1 MELES
6 ERELIIAMN
15 GKVDNLSDAIT
26 HLAKVLENIEN
37 VKMTA
42 LDNRITRLEKF
53 ANQWGGALIAF
64 NIVLAVAGIIVAI
77 LEFKK

>member
-15 GKVDNLSDAIT
+15 GKVDNLSEAIT
-26 HLAKVLENIEN
+26 RLAKVLENIEN

-53 ANQWGGALIAF
+53 SNQWGGALIAF
-64 NIVLAVAGIIVAI
+64 NIVMAAAGIIIAI